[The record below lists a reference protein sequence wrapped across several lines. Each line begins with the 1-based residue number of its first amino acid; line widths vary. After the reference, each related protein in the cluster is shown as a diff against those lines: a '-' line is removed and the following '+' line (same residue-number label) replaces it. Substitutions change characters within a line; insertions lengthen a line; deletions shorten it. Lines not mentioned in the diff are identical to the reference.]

1 MPQRTHADLLAELRA
16 LLQGGNRAL
25 SSQFLNELDPGGLL
39 YLLDQLDDPT
49 FLLLLQVAGRQQV
62 ANLLAQL
69 DPQDAAR
76 HMERLEVSQAA
87 DVAERMDPDDAADV
101 ISELGREG
109 AAQILAE
116 MEPAESLEVRQLL
129 TYPPQSAGGLMTPEF
144 VSVKAHWTVGETIR
158 YLRTQAKEAEMI
170 YYIYVTD
177 RDAQLRGVVS
187 LRDLILANDDDR
199 LADIMNADIL
209 FVRAEDDQEQVARV
223 IQEEDLLA
231 LPVVDAQ
238 HRLVGIVTV
247 DDVLDVLEEEYSEDI
262 LKFSAIEGE
271 ERPLSPA
278 SYSVRNR
285 LPWLLINIA
294 LSQIGVLVV
303 TLFQNTLAQV
313 VVLATFMPAISNMG
327 GNVGIQAVSVAIRG
341 IATGE
346 VAFYH
351 FWRVLHKEIVVG
363 LFNGLVLGALLGTVA
378 YVWHQSFYLGIVTT
392 LGLWVNVLL
401 ASLCGGTLPFLLKRL
416 GWDPA
421 MMTGPLLTTI
431 VDVFSFLIFLGL
443 GTLLLPLF

>member
-1 MPQRTHADLLAELRA
+1 MPQRVHGVLLSALAQLLEAGGREAIAD
-16 LLQGGNRAL
+16 
-25 SSQFLNELDPGGLL
+25 FLDGLDPGELL
-39 YLLDQLDDPT
+39 HLLNQLDDPT
-49 FLLLLQVAGRQQV
+49 FLRLLRVAGRQQV
-62 ANLLAQL
+62 ADLLATL

-76 HMERLEVSQAA
+76 HMERLEISQAA

-101 ISELGREG
+101 ISELGSEG

-116 MEPAESLEVRQLL
+116 MEPQESQEVRQLL
-129 TYPPQSAGGLMTPEF
+129 TYPPQTAGGLMTPEF
-144 VSVKAHWTVGETIR
+144 VSVKAHWKAGETIR
-158 YLRTQAKEAEMI
+158 YLRTQAREAEMI
-170 YYIYVTD
+170 YYIYATD
-177 RDAQLRGVVS
+177 REGRLRGVVS
-187 LRDLILANDDDR
+187 LRDLILAGEQDE
-199 LADIMNADIL
+199 LASLLNEDVI

-223 IQEEDLLA
+223 IQEQDLLA

-238 HRLVGIVTV
+238 RRLVGIVTV
-247 DDVLDVLEEEYSEDI
+247 DDVLDVLEAEYSEDI

-271 ERPLSPA
+271 ERPLTPA
-278 SYSVRNR
+278 AYSIRNR
-285 LPWLLINIA
+285 LPWLLVNIV
-294 LSQIGVLVV
+294 LSQIGILVV
-303 TLFQNTLAQV
+303 TAFQSTLAQV

-341 IATGE
+341 IATGD

-351 FWRVLHKEIVVG
+351 FWRVLRKEVIVG
-363 LFNGLVLGALLGTVA
+363 FSNGLILGGLLGTVA
-378 YVWHQSFYLGIVTT
+378 FAWHRSLYLGIVTT
-392 LGLWVNVLL
+392 LGLWANVLL

-443 GTLLLPLF
+443 GTLLLPLR